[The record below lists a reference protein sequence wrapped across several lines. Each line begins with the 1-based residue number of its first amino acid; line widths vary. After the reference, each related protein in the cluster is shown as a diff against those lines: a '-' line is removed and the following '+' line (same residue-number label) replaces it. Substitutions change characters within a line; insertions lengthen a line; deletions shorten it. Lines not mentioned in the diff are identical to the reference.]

1 MVALLNEAP
10 ENNYDLHSQ
19 SLTGEHD
26 SVDEADLAPQ
36 PSSFAAGDRIG
47 HAPAQGKPLL
57 SNIEPEPVEIASS
70 TISQSSYRW
79 LWRAVILVAALGL
92 PAQYI
97 QYNFDSLARHQQY
110 RPLFQTLCQVS
121 GCQLPALHDIGL
133 IRSSNLM
140 VRSHPKAQ
148 NALVVD
154 AMMTNLASFQQP
166 FPLLEL
172 QFTDIDGQI
181 IAGRRFSPSDYLAGE
196 LTGRSMMPA
205 KQPIHISLDIID
217 PGSAAVNYQLRFLP
231 Q

>member
-1 MVALLNEAP
+1 
-10 ENNYDLHSQ
+10 
-19 SLTGEHD
+19 
-26 SVDEADLAPQ
+26 
-36 PSSFAAGDRIG
+36 
-47 HAPAQGKPLL
+47 
-57 SNIEPEPVEIASS
+57 
-70 TISQSSYRW
+70 
-79 LWRAVILVAALGL
+79 
-92 PAQYI
+92 
-97 QYNFDSLARHQQY
+97 
-110 RPLFQTLCQVS
+110 
-121 GCQLPALHDIGL
+121 
-133 IRSSNLM
+133 M